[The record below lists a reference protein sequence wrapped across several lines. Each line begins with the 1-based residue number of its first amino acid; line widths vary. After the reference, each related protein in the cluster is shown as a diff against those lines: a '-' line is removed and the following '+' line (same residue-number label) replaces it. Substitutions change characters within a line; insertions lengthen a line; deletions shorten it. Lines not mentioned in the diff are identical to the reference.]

1 MSACPKEF
9 LSFAER
15 LADTARD
22 VVLGYFRKPFDIE
35 SKADE
40 SPVTVADR
48 GAEAAMRKA
57 IAAAYP
63 DHGVVG
69 EEYGPDKRDAEYVW
83 ILDPIDGTKR
93 FVTGNP
99 QFGTLIGLLHRGRP
113 ILGVIAMPA
122 MGERWIGAAGH
133 PTLHKDSRGERQAR
147 VRACPDLS
155 KAALHT
161 TSPLMFKGAD
171 ITAFERVRD
180 CIAIPLYG
188 GDCYSYG
195 LTASGFNDLVI
206 EASLGVYDHLPLV
219 AVIEGAGGMITDW
232 GGAPLNL
239 NSDGRVIA
247 AGDRRCHEA
256 ARALLS
262 DQADNTE

>member
-1 MSACPKEF
+1 MPACPKEF

-15 LADTARD
+15 LADSARD
-22 VVLGYFRKPFDIE
+22 VVLNYFRKPFDIE

-63 DHGVVG
+63 EHGVVG
-69 EEYGPDKRDAEYVW
+69 EEYGPDKPDAEYVW

-99 QFGTLIGLLHRGRP
+99 QFGTLIGLLRHGKP

-133 PTLHKDSRGERQAR
+133 PTLHKDARGERQAR
-147 VRACPDLS
+147 VRVCPDLG
-155 KAALHT
+155 KASLHT
-161 TSPLMFKGAD
+161 TSPLMFKGQDLA
-171 ITAFERVRD
+171 AFERVRSR
-180 CIAIPLYG
+180 IAIPLYG

-219 AVIEGAGGMITDW
+219 AVIEGAGGIITDW
-232 GGAPLNL
+232 DGAPLNL
-239 NSDGRVIA
+239 KSDGRVIA
-247 AGDRRCHEA
+247 AGDARCHAA

-262 DQADNTE
+262 D